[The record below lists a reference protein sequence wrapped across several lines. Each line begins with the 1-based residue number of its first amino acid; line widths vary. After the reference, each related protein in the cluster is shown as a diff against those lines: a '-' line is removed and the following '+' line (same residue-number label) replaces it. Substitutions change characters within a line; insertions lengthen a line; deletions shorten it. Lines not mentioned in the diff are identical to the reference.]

1 MFHFSTATYTQ
12 SSCCYYEHM
21 HGVVK
26 KQTNR
31 LLGIKRAFFA
41 IQFPSENST
50 AAQTSSKEIS
60 HPNKKSTKMK
70 MSPTTSA
77 ITLALALAT
86 TCLSLVLL
94 IPTTEAKPTKRS
106 TCPNPPQPANESFW
120 QCQNLIMDHD
130 VSSDIPYAN
139 FDNSKLV
146 DATC

>member
-1 MFHFSTATYTQ
+1 MLYLDAVIFMFHFSTATYTQ

-86 TCLSLVLL
+86 TLFDRNTKQSPYFLKFKWEFVHSQHKITSMVLL
-94 IPTTEAKPTKRS
+94 YPLQKQI
-106 TCPNPPQPANESFW
+106 
-120 QCQNLIMDHD
+120 
-130 VSSDIPYAN
+130 
-139 FDNSKLV
+139 
-146 DATC
+146 